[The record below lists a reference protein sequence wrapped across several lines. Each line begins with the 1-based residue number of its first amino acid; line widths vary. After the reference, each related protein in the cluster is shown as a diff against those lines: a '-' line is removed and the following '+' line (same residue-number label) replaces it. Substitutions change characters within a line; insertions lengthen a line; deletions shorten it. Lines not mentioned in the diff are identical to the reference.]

1 MKKVFVLG
9 LVVIILSTSSYFDI
23 SEQEFK
29 ALEQKGL
36 LRNLGIGVYGSNVV
50 DKKETAL
57 KIAEAVAREL
67 YGDKIN
73 SYLPF
78 DADEKLYFPQEWRV
92 RSARSKIVCYNGLFG
107 PNIGGPEV
115 HIRKY
120 DGAVTFIT
128 FWR

>member
-1 MKKVFVLG
+1 MKKLFVFALI
-9 LVVIILSTSSYFDI
+9 VVSLCTSSYFDI
-23 SEQEFK
+23 SEQEFNL
-29 ALEQKGL
+29 LEEKGL
-36 LRNLGIGVYGSNVV
+36 LRNLGIGVYGNNVV

-57 KIAEAVAREL
+57 KIAEAVTREL
-67 YGDKIN
+67 YGNKVKA
-73 SYLPF
+73 YLPF
-78 DADEKLYFPQEWRV
+78 DADEDLNFPQEWRV
-92 RSARSKIVCYNGLFG
+92 RSAKSKIVCHNGLFG